1 MNRVTNHG
9 SLSQLSSHIMAA
21 LGGETNIAFLDACLS
36 RLRVKVRDRA
46 IVDDARLEQ
55 LGAVG
60 VIETGDQIHAV
71 FGFQSGKLKSE
82 IQSLINQTIVEQKME
97 PARGRHTSLDSPSV
111 VAENIVCP
119 VAGELI
125 DISQVPDPVFA
136 QRMTGDGFAVFP
148 SHGLFVSPVKG
159 KIVHIAPTQHAVA
172 VMSDGGMEV
181 LLHVGVNTVKLRG
194 LGFDVLVQ
202 EGEAVK
208 AGQPIMQVDLQLVK
222 ERLIRSYR
230 PLFSP
235 TCPKGLW

>member
-1 MNRVTNHG
+1 
-9 SLSQLSSHIMAA
+9 
-21 LGGETNIAFLDACLS
+21 
-36 RLRVKVRDRA
+36 
-46 IVDDARLEQ
+46 
-55 LGAVG
+55 
-60 VIETGDQIHAV
+60 
-71 FGFQSGKLKSE
+71 
-82 IQSLINQTIVEQKME
+82 
-97 PARGRHTSLDSPSV
+97 
-111 VAENIVCP
+111 
-119 VAGELI
+119 
-125 DISQVPDPVFA
+125 
-136 QRMTGDGFAVFP
+136 MTGDGFAVFP

>member
-97 PARGRHTSLDSPSV
+97 PARGRHTSLD
-111 VAENIVCP
+111 
-119 VAGELI
+119 
-125 DISQVPDPVFA
+125 
-136 QRMTGDGFAVFP
+136 R
-148 SHGLFVSPVKG
+148 
-159 KIVHIAPTQHAVA
+159 APA
-172 VMSDGGMEV
+172 
-181 LLHVGVNTVKLRG
+181 
-194 LGFDVLVQ
+194 
-202 EGEAVK
+202 
-208 AGQPIMQVDLQLVK
+208 
-222 ERLIRSYR
+222 
-230 PLFSP
+230 
-235 TCPKGLW
+235 